1 VKRPLHS
8 TYHIVIE
15 NGKRV
20 LISDCKRINEYT
32 PEKIEVTL
40 HGGSVTVCGQGLTLC
55 DFFGD
60 EIKSRVFCLKGRSYE
75 KKNADLYKYCR
86 YDTYVLLRLLRGKG
100 KGLV

>member
-1 VKRPLHS
+1 MLVKRPLHS

-60 EIKSRVFCLKGRSYE
+60 EIQIGGKVEGVLLKGE
-75 KKNADLYKYCR
+75 KL
-86 YDTYVLLRLLRGKG
+86 
-100 KGLV
+100 